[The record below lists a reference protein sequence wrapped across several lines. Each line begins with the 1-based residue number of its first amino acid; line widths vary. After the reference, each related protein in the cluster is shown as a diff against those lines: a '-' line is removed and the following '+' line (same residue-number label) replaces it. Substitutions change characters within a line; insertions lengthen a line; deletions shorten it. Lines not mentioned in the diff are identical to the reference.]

1 MSYTWRDIKLAT
13 EQKMYAA
20 NGSEIVDDESTK
32 DYLAGMPY
40 AANEGLQ
47 RLLTAGKFL
56 TKSISLNHMPAKNL
70 IPEATA
76 IALNDGS
83 KFTFTADGVR
93 SFYFQ
98 YSGIGTVT
106 IERENLTTTM
116 SLDSYGKYTEFK
128 GNYDNDA
135 NEKTTITFQSDYPA
149 SVKNIALYD
158 TYFPTD
164 DAVPEYG
171 RYIKY
176 DLKALAPDFY
186 NLFDNSINYEDGSV
200 YLNTTDYYR
209 ESDHILILP
218 SNKPGSYTIWYHAY
232 PEQITEET
240 EDDYVLPIDPDVA
253 VLLPL
258 YMASQLYMDDDLAIA
273 QTLRNHFEVGLD
285 SLVNTSHYSG
295 KEKFTSEWV

>member
-70 IPEATA
+70 VPEHTA
-76 IALNDGS
+76 IALNDGKS
-83 KFTFTADGVR
+83 FTFSADGVK

-116 SLDSYGKYTEFK
+116 SLDSYGKYTEYK

-135 NEKTTITFQSDYPA
+135 NETVTITFQSDYPA
-149 SVKNIALYD
+149 TVKNIALYD
-158 TYFPTD
+158 TYFPED
-164 DAVPEYG
+164 SLVPEYG
-171 RYIKY
+171 RYVKY
-176 DLKALAPDFY
+176 DLKTLASDFY
-186 NLFDNSINYEDGSV
+186 NLFDNSISYEDGNV

-273 QTLRNHFEVGLD
+273 TTLRNQFEVGLE